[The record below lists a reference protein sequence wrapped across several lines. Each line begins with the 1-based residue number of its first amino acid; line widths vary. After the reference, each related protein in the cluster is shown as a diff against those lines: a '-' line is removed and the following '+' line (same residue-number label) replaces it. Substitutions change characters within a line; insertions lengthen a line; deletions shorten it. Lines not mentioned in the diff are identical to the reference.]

1 MSSVPSLFSA
11 LVAAVTIALTLL
23 FLPAL
28 VELRKPKDSGP
39 RLITK
44 DISRLM
50 LISLHPHLLNIED
63 EQLRAFDSQLAA
75 KIASLLGSISNLE
88 S

>member
-1 MSSVPSLFSA
+1 MAPIQSLVSA
-11 LVAAVTIALTLL
+11 LVAAIAIALTLL

-28 VELRKPKDSGP
+28 IELKRPRDSGP

-50 LISLHPHLLNIED
+50 LISLHPHVLNIED
-63 EQLRAFDSQLAA
+63 EQMRAFDSELAA
-75 KIASLLGSISNLE
+75 KIASFLCVIPNLE
-88 S
+88 A

>member
-1 MSSVPSLFSA
+1 MPPIQSLVSA
-11 LVAAVTIALTLL
+11 LVVAIAIAVTLL

-28 VELRKPKDSGP
+28 IELKKPKDSGP

-50 LISLHPHLLNIED
+50 LISLHPHVLNIED
-63 EQLRAFDSQLAA
+63 EQMLAFDSQLAA
-75 KIASLLGSISNLE
+75 KIAGFLCAIPNLE
-88 S
+88 A